1 MPYLRVPASFVLL
14 MVSTIAG
21 SAPAT
26 PTNAQSMRPGDDFY
40 SYANASW
47 LSSVSLP
54 AGEQSFGPTA
64 MLKALNSERV
74 RKLIEEAAAPSK
86 RKRDATARKLQQ
98 VVGDFYTSVADRNA
112 IELLGLSRLRREL
125 DAIAAIRDRK
135 SLSEELGR
143 TLRLDD
149 GSNTSTEGIF
159 GIWVHQGFD
168 DADHYLPHLVQGGLG
183 LSSADSYL
191 T

>member
-21 SAPAT
+21 SAPPT
-26 PTNAQSMRPGDDFY
+26 STNAQSRRPGDDFY

-54 AGEQSFGPTA
+54 AGEPSFGPTA

-74 RKLIEEAAAPSK
+74 RKLIEEAAVPFK
-86 RKRDATARKLQQ
+86 RKRDPTVRKLQH

-112 IELLGLSRLRREL
+112 IERRFHGCGGSSTRLQRSGIAGPCRRSSG
-125 DAIAAIRDRK
+125 ARSGWMTAATRAPRASLVSGFIR
-135 SLSEELGR
+135 
-143 TLRLDD
+143 
-149 GSNTSTEGIF
+149 GSMMPTITSPT
-159 GIWVHQGFD
+159 
-168 DADHYLPHLVQGGLG
+168 
-183 LSSADSYL
+183 
-191 T
+191 

>member
-1 MPYLRVPASFVLL
+1 RNRGRQVVFVRHDSADPQSSLFPGSPGNALKPGFEPAWDDWVIAKRVNSAFIGTPLQSRLL
-14 MVSTIAG
+14 TAGIHGLTIAGLTTDQCVSTTAG

-74 RKLIEEAAAPSK
+74 GMLIEEAAVPSK
-86 RKRDATARKLQQ
+86 RKADPTARKLQQ
-98 VVGDFYTSVADRNA
+98 IVG
-112 IELLGLSRLRREL
+112 
-125 DAIAAIRDRK
+125 
-135 SLSEELGR
+135 
-143 TLRLDD
+143 
-149 GSNTSTEGIF
+149 
-159 GIWVHQGFD
+159 
-168 DADHYLPHLVQGGLG
+168 
-183 LSSADSYL
+183 
-191 T
+191 